1 MISKNIDENKEN
13 LKKLFNDTS
22 DLIFYEF
29 KTKSNRRILISYI
42 SGMIDMDIL
51 NSDLIKPLKMSL
63 SRGKNIKSDIYISQY
78 IEINNLE
85 DSVIKILSGGVMV
98 FIDEIEVSYVF
109 NIGQWDKRAVDVAN
123 NEASIRGPQEAFI
136 EDIIIN
142 KTLIRRKIK
151 SKDLVFEDYML
162 GNITNTD
169 ISLVYVKDI
178 VKPEIL
184 GELRARLKN
193 INTDAIVDNG
203 NIESF
208 IDDDIHKIFA
218 SLSYTER
225 PDSLVGKILEGR
237 IGIICNGSPD
247 VLTIPKLF
255 IENFHTAEDY
265 YIRPQYA
272 TFLRIIRF
280 ISYIIS
286 FTIPAIY
293 LSLILFHKEMIP
305 TDLLVSIAAQREGVP
320 LSSPLE
326 TIMMIL
332 FFEFL
337 KEASTRLPHTIG
349 EAVTLVGGLVI
360 GQAAAEAGIV
370 SAILVI
376 VVAVSGMAEFL
387 VPKPREMIT
396 IYRFILVLIA
406 SVAGLYG
413 VSLVLVMIGVK
424 LVSMKSFGIPYMWPI
439 APWDIQGMKDS
450 ILKFPE
456 QSLRTRPDILMSKRN
471 RRRE

>member
-1 MISKNIDENKEN
+1 
-13 LKKLFNDTS
+13 
-22 DLIFYEF
+22 
-29 KTKSNRRILISYI
+29 
-42 SGMIDMDIL
+42 
-51 NSDLIKPLKMSL
+51 
-63 SRGKNIKSDIYISQY
+63 
-78 IEINNLE
+78 
-85 DSVIKILSGGVMV
+85 
-98 FIDEIEVSYVF
+98 
-109 NIGQWDKRAVDVAN
+109 
-123 NEASIRGPQEAFI
+123 
-136 EDIIIN
+136 
-142 KTLIRRKIK
+142 
-151 SKDLVFEDYML
+151 
-162 GNITNTD
+162 
-169 ISLVYVKDI
+169 
-178 VKPEIL
+178 
-184 GELRARLKN
+184 
-193 INTDAIVDNG
+193 
-203 NIESF
+203 
-208 IDDDIHKIFA
+208 
-218 SLSYTER
+218 
-225 PDSLVGKILEGR
+225 
-237 IGIICNGSPD
+237 
-247 VLTIPKLF
+247 
-255 IENFHTAEDY
+255 
-265 YIRPQYA
+265 
-272 TFLRIIRF
+272 
-280 ISYIIS
+280 
-286 FTIPAIY
+286 
-293 LSLILFHKEMIP
+293 MIP

-387 VPKPREMIT
+387 VLKPREMIT